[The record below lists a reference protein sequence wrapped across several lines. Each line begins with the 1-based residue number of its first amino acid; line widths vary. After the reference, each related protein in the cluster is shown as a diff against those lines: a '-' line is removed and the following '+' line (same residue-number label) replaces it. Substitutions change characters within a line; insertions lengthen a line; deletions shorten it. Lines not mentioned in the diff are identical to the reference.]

1 MYNNK
6 LAAAIKVNGKVL
18 REFKDTA
25 YVPFGSEYTIL
36 IKNLNSVRVM
46 VRVDIDGT
54 DATGGSS
61 LVIGPNQETEL
72 KRFVKDGN
80 LSCGNSFKFIERSTH
95 VENTRGI
102 GIQDGLIRIEYQ
114 FELPVIETWNITTNW
129 RTPRDRYGM
138 DPYPMINSPLRGVTT
153 DVYGAR
159 SIGSGG
165 SIQSQ
170 LTSVSGNTVASNSFN
185 ASDTAY
191 ACSASAPVKSA
202 VGITVPGSVSD
213 QQFQRAS
220 SFAVE
225 PTKHVMVI
233 NLLGETESGAQVTQP
248 VTVRSKPKCVTCG
261 VLNKAK
267 AKFCNACGTALTIV

>member
-1 MYNNK
+1 MMYNNK

-25 YVPFGSEYTIL
+25 YIPFGSEYTIL
-36 IKNLNSVRVM
+36 IKNLNTVRVM

-80 LSCGNSFKFIERSTH
+80 LSCGNSFKFIERSAH
-95 VENTRGI
+95 VENTRGV

-114 FELPVIETWNITTNW
+114 FELPVIETWYKPVNW
-129 RTPRDRYGM
+129 STPRDRYGM

-159 SIGSGG
+159 SIGTL
-165 SIQSQ
+165 QSQ
-170 LTSVSGNTVASNSFN
+170 LLNVSGSTVASNSFN
-185 ASDTAY
+185 ASEAAY

-225 PTKHVMVI
+225 TTKHVMVI

-261 VLNKAK
+261 VQNKAK
-267 AKFCNACGTALTIV
+267 AKFCSACGTALTIV